1 MESRNLYDEIS
12 RNRRSSILLVI
23 ILSIIIVAL
32 LFSFSYIFAPEYL
45 YIVLPFSIL
54 FVIGYSYSSWMYGD
68 QVVISATGAVP
79 AKGREYV
86 YLQDTVEGLSL
97 AAGIPVPD
105 VYLVPS
111 DDINA
116 YATGRDPEHASIAVT
131 RGLLKTLDREEL
143 EGVLSHELSHIR
155 NRDITFMT
163 LVAVLVGLAAI
174 LSHIILRTYRY
185 GGIRRSRSRG
195 QGDRE
200 RDGRSIE
207 IAILAAG
214 FLLAIFAPILTR
226 LVQFAVSRKREYL
239 ADASG
244 AELSR
249 NPDGLASAL
258 AKIRDHNRG
267 NMDVS
272 EAVSHLFISDPNR
285 SALDALYATHPPLD
299 ERIKRLREM

>member
-45 YIVLPFSIL
+45 YIVIPFSIL

-86 YLQDTVEGLSL
+86 YLQDTVEGISL

-116 YATGRDPEHASIAVT
+116 FATGRDPEHASIAVT
-131 RGLLKTLDREEL
+131 RGLLKALDRQEL
-143 EGVLSHELSHIR
+143 EGVLAHELSHIR

-185 GGIRRSRSRG
+185 GGIRGSRSRG
-195 QGDRE
+195 QGRRE
-200 RDGRSIE
+200 REGRSIE

-226 LVQFAVSRKREYL
+226 IVQFAVSRQREYL

-258 AKIRDHNRG
+258 EKIRDHNRG

-285 SALDALYATHPPLD
+285 SALDALYATHPPIE